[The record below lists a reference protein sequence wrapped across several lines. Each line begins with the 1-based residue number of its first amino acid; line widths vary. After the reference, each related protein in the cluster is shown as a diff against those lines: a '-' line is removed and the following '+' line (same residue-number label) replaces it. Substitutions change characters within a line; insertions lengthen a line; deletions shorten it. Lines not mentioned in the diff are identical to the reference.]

1 MKRIKQDTLLFLTAC
16 VHPKGM
22 AQTALQDGDV
32 RLRQYLDAIRFY
44 LDEYSYKILVVENTE
59 VDLSPYFQKEIEQ
72 GRLECM
78 TFDGNSFDRSLGK
91 GYGEGLIINYAFS
104 HSQFIKECKFLIKV
118 SGRHRVLNLASIMKA
133 SEWFLN
139 KKEDLVVCEINPAKN
154 FARSDCYI
162 ASKSFYRRYLN
173 EGLLHCDDSKDVW
186 FEHILYK
193 SIVQACKAGFQFLYI
208 PFALDQRGDSGT
220 SGEKIPKAS
229 LKMKLHFFA
238 KMLCYKIL
246 NRKIW

>member
-32 RLRQYLDAIRFY
+32 RQQQYLDAIRFY
-44 LDEYSYKILVVENTE
+44 LDKYSYRILVVENTE
-59 VDLSPYFQKEIEQ
+59 VDLSSYFKEEIYD

-78 TFDGNSFDRSLGK
+78 TFDGNSFDRKLGK
-91 GYGEGLIINYAFS
+91 GYGEGLIINYAFQ
-104 HSQFIKECKFLIKV
+104 HSRFIKECKYLIKV
-118 SGRHRVLNLASIMKA
+118 SGRHRVLNLNSIMSV

-139 KKEDLVVCEINPAKN
+139 EKDDLVVCEVKPEKN

-162 ASKSFYRRYLN
+162 ASKSFYEKYLN
-173 EGLLHCDDSKDVW
+173 EGLLHCNDSKNIW
-186 FEHILYK
+186 FEHILYRCITQSHK
-193 SIVQACKAGFQFLYI
+193 DGFQFLYI

-220 SGEKIPKAS
+220 SGEKMTKTR
-229 LKMKLHFFA
+229 LRRKLHFFVNMLYY
-238 KMLCYKIL
+238 KMRGG
-246 NRKIW
+246 NV

>member
-1 MKRIKQDTLLFLTAC
+1 MKQIKQDTLLFLTAC

-22 AQTALQDGDV
+22 AQTVLQDGDV

-44 LDEYSYKILVVENTE
+44 LDKYSYKILVVENTE

-118 SGRHRVLNLASIMKA
+118 SGRHQVLNLSSIMTA

-139 KKEDLVVCEINPAKN
+139 KKEDLVVCEINPAN
-154 FARSDCYI
+154 SFARSDCYI
-162 ASKSFYRRYLN
+162 ASKSFYERYLN
-173 EGLLHCDDSKDVW
+173 EGLLHCNDSKNVW

-193 SIVQACKAGFQFLYI
+193 SIVQSHTDGFQFLYI

-220 SGEKIPKAS
+220 SGEKIAKTR
-229 LKMKLHFFA
+229 LRRKLHFFA
-238 KMLCYKIL
+238 NMLYYKFL
-246 NRKIW
+246 KKKV